1 MFTSSQC
8 WKCRDILSTFHGSGH
23 PDTISAYDSRMKE
36 EFAKIVDIWATISK
50 GTSTWNKHTC
60 RGFFFFFF
68 AFLLIYRSLF
78 DSHNSFRVDPT
89 ARIEFGNSL

>member
-8 WKCRDILSTFHGSGH
+8 WKCRDISSTFHVLGH
-23 PDTISAYDSRMKE
+23 PDTISAYDSQVKE
-36 EFAKIVDIWATISK
+36 NFAKIVVIWATISN
-50 GTSTWNKHTC
+50 GTSAWNKHTC
-60 RGFFFFFF
+60 RGGFFF

-89 ARIEFGNSL
+89 ARIESGNCL